1 MSYTAGKTKEKA
13 KRKVEP
19 VKVTEEL
26 DELEGDDALSD
37 SPIEIVAS
45 APSEVIAD
53 LPINLPPDEPTPEAL
68 KDVEIEIIELLD
80 PKLTE
85 TAKATVYDSS
95 GDYYTDDGVA
105 AYLREIGR
113 VRLLTYEEEI
123 ALAKRAEVQDED
135 GREART
141 RLMEANLRLV
151 VSVARKYLS
160 TGVRGLT
167 LLDLIQEGNIGLMRA
182 IEKFDYRLG
191 FKFSTYATWWIR
203 QSVTRAIADQG
214 RLIRLPV
221 HMNEQV
227 QKVRRER
234 RNLSQELGREPTQ
247 DELAERVNMSLE
259 KLAQL
264 MAVSQEAVSLET
276 PVGDESEGTSLGDFV
291 EDPNSEDPDSQASR
305 ELMKEAVAQALAS
318 LSEREQKI
326 LKLRYGL
333 EDGRFRTLEEVASE
347 FGITRERVRQIEAKT
362 LRKLRHPKIGKN
374 LRSFL
379 EESY

>member
-1 MSYTAGKTKEKA
+1 MPSTTRKPKDNNTNRKA
-13 KRKVEP
+13 EAA
-19 VKVTEEL
+19 KVTESNDEEL
-26 DELEGDDALSD
+26 DDNLPDLDV
-37 SPIEIVAS
+37 P
-45 APSEVIAD
+45 EVIIAGVAE
-53 LPINLPPDEPTPEAL
+53 PIVDVGPVLLVEEPTLDAL
-68 KDVEIEIIELLD
+68 KDAAKEEEELLTKIE
-80 PKLTE
+80 P
-85 TAKATVYDSS
+85 AKIAYDN
-95 GDYYTDDGVA
+95 DYYTDDGVA

-113 VRLLTYEEEI
+113 VKLLTYEEEI
-123 ALAKRAEVQDED
+123 ELAKKVEAGNQD
-135 GREART
+135 ART

-191 FKFSTYATWWIR
+191 YKFSTYATWWIR

-247 DELAERVNMSLE
+247 EELAERVNMSLE

-318 LSEREQKI
+318 LSDREQKI

-379 EESY
+379 EEGY

>member
-1 MSYTAGKTKEKA
+1 MPSTTRKPKEKVNN
-13 KRKVEP
+13 RKPEAEEP
-19 VKVTEEL
+19 PENSDEEFDETLSEPDLPTPTREAEEPLLELVPTLTEEPTL
-26 DELEGDDALSD
+26 D
-37 SPIEIVAS
+37 
-45 APSEVIAD
+45 
-53 LPINLPPDEPTPEAL
+53 AL
-68 KDVEIEIIELLD
+68 KDAAKEEEELLTKIE
-80 PKLTE
+80 P
-85 TAKATVYDSS
+85 AKIAYDN
-95 GDYYTDDGVA
+95 DYYTDDGVA

-113 VRLLTYEEEI
+113 VKLLTYEEEI
-123 ALAKRAEVQDED
+123 ELAKKVEQGNQD
-135 GREART
+135 ART

-191 FKFSTYATWWIR
+191 YKFSTYATWWIR

-247 DELAERVNMSLE
+247 EELADRVNMSLE

-318 LSEREQKI
+318 LSDREQKI

-333 EDGRFRTLEEVASE
+333 EDGRFRDYPRAGAPNRGENPPQTAPS
-347 FGITRERVRQIEAKT
+347 
-362 LRKLRHPKIGKN
+362 
-374 LRSFL
+374 
-379 EESY
+379 